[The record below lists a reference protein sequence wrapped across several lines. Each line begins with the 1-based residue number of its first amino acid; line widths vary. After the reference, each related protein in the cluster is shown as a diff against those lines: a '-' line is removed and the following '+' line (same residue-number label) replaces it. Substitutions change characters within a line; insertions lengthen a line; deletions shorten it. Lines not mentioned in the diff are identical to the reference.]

1 MKRAKKMGR
10 GLEDFSHLFLSSK
23 SEKNEPPAGSKQKA
37 VCEVKSAA
45 TPARVICIAGDKK
58 VAERAFITAN
68 LALELANQG
77 KRVVVVDADFSLPR
91 LCMLMGVPS
100 PNSLLHYISG
110 NGEEDITAEG
120 VDGVKLITLDADITD
135 LRFLK
140 ESERSSLM
148 RYFRSAEEAAEIILV
163 TVSPGFIHH
172 MRTIVKASSEIVVIT
187 PQPLAEMIDAYAVI
201 KTIFQANKSAR
212 VGILSSRIVASDQ
225 ADAVF
230 EKMQRIVK
238 KFLDKPLYNYG
249 YISED
254 REISLSMARREPL
267 LKTSPSSQ
275 AVKCIAEISHSIL
288 KVDGNGNG
296 EHPVDRRNFSFTER
310 LFNKSTV

>member
-1 MKRAKKMGR
+1 MGR

-23 SEKNEPPAGSKQKA
+23 SEKNEPLSSSKQKA
-37 VCEVKSAA
+37 VCEGRSAA
-45 TPARVICIAGDKK
+45 TSVRAICITGDKK
-58 VAERAFITAN
+58 VAERAFITVN
-68 LALELANQG
+68 LALELASQG

-100 PNSLLHYISG
+100 HNSLLHYIAG

-148 RYFRSAEEAAEIILV
+148 RYFRSAEEEAEIILV

-172 MRTIVKASSEIVVIT
+172 MRTIFKASSEIVVIT

-201 KTIFQANKSAR
+201 KEIFQANNSAR
-212 VGILSSRIVASDQ
+212 VGILSSRIVTSDQ

-238 KFLDKPLYNYG
+238 KFLDKPLDHYG
-249 YISED
+249 YIPED
-254 REISLSMARREPL
+254 REISLSMVRREPL
-267 LKTSPSSQ
+267 LKTSPCSQ
-275 AVKCIAEISHSIL
+275 TVKCIAEISHSIL
-288 KVDGNGNG
+288 QVDGNGNG
-296 EHPVDRRNFSFTER
+296 EQPAERRNFSFTER